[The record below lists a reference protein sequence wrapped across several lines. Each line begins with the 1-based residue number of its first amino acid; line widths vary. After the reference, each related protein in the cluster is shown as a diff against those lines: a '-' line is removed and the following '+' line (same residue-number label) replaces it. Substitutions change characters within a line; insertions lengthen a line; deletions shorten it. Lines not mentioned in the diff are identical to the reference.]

1 VYGTLTSI
9 DELPVDFFPLD
20 SDVISMELDNVF
32 KVFIYE
38 PNFERDCLSSISSN
52 LFSGFIC

>member
-1 VYGTLTSI
+1 MITSIQDKGVYGTLTSI

-32 KVFIYE
+32 KVFIK
-38 PNFERDCLSSISSN
+38 LI
-52 LFSGFIC
+52 L